1 MMTDYAKQ
9 YTPAHLMAA
18 CAAREIKDG
27 ETAIV
32 GIGLPLIAA
41 TIARQDHARRATIIF
56 EGGTVGT
63 RSRRMPWSISDSAN
77 SDFAQACME
86 VWRILGDQQAGYLD
100 VGIVGGAQ
108 IDRFGNLNSTV
119 ITGQGDYSRPKVRMP
134 GSGGGNDIASSCGR
148 TIIMM
153 RLRKNNFVQQV
164 DYLTAP
170 GHLSGGDARQQ
181 AGLRGGGP
189 RAVITDY
196 GIFRFGEP
204 SKEMYL
210 ESIIAHSKLD
220 AVREMV
226 GWDLK
231 VSPDLTVMEPPTV
244 RHLEIM
250 QRFDPLGVVL
260 GSGDDLNLD
269 DFDKFVNALDGI
281 PCSDAWEP

>member
-1 MMTDYAKQ
+1 MTEYAEK
-9 YTPAHLMAA
+9 YSPAHLMAV

-41 TIARQDHARRATIIF
+41 TIAREDHAKRACIIF

-63 RSRRMPWSISDSAN
+63 QSKRMPWSISDSAN
-77 SDFAQACME
+77 SDFTQACME

-119 ITGQGDYSRPKVRMP
+119 IKGAGDYRKPKVRMP
-134 GSGGGNDIASSCGR
+134 GSGGGNDIASSCKR

-153 RLRKNNFVQQV
+153 RLRKNNFVDQV
-164 DYLTAP
+164 DYITAP
-170 GHLSGGDARQQ
+170 GHLDGGDARLR
-181 AGLRGGGP
+181 AGLKGGGP
-189 RAVITDY
+189 SVVVTDY
-196 GIFRFGEP
+196 GIFRFEEQ
-204 SKEMYL
+204 SREMYL
-210 ESIIAHSKLD
+210 EQVIDHSKLD

-231 VSPDLTVMEPPTV
+231 VSPGLGVMEPPTQKQM
-244 RHLEIM
+244 EIM
-250 QRFDPLGVVL
+250 RRFDPLGIVL
-260 GSGDDLNLD
+260 GSGDDLDLD
-269 DFDKFVNALDGI
+269 DFEKFVNALNGI
-281 PCSDAWEP
+281 PC